1 MFIFN
6 MILPASIDGIYK
18 PIIKHIF
25 KEKYFSV
32 ETNKIIDLLTVA
44 TINLWNTVKKT
55 MLPTP

>member
-1 MFIFN
+1 
-6 MILPASIDGIYK
+6 MILPTSIDGIYK